1 MAGIDDNDKQIIN
14 VLNDDARLSY
24 REIAHMLNI
33 SVGTVSHRIKRMEE
47 KGIIKG
53 YIPHVDPEKVGY
65 DFRAIIFMN
74 ISKGKLRKVEEKIV
88 EFNNVLGVYDV
99 TGDFDAVII
108 GRFMN
113 RSHLNQ
119 FVKDLQTIQYVER
132 TTTSVVLNTL
142 KEDLKVEL

>member
-1 MAGIDDNDKQIIN
+1 MAGIDDNDKHIIN

-24 REIAHMLNI
+24 REIAHMLNL

-53 YIPHVDPEKVGY
+53 YIPHVNPELVGY
-65 DFRAIIFMN
+65 DFRAIIFLN

-88 EFNNVLGVYDV
+88 EFDNVLGVYDV

-108 GRFMN
+108 GRFLN
-113 RSHLNQ
+113 RNHLNQ